1 MNTKELECFLAVC
14 EEKSIHKAADKM
26 FISVQ
31 GMSRIIKK
39 LEAEVGAAILH
50 RTPQGVQLTGEGE
63 ILERHAVSIID
74 NISNMS
80 REIKKSAG
88 GMGGSLSVGI
98 SYGLLSFYRPSV
110 IVDFKNENP
119 EIELE
124 FKEYSDV
131 KVTESVWL
139 GASDVALVYEPVDM
153 EQFDVTPLNSGE
165 FFMVVH
171 KDNPLSRKAAV
182 TIEDIKGQPLVLQNE
197 EFNIHKLV
205 VSECGKKG
213 FTPDIV
219 FQSTGI
225 CMCNRLCKENK
236 GISVATKNVI
246 NEIKSDDVLL
256 IPFAGRPYH
265 QQISAITRKGNMIT
279 GEMKAFIDFMK
290 LRAEEIEETVAEKSQ
305 FAVVS

>member
-50 RTPQGVQLTGEGE
+50 RTPQGVQLTSEGE
-63 ILERHAVSIID
+63 ILERHASSIID

-80 REIKKSAG
+80 REIRKSAEGLG
-88 GMGGSLSVGI
+88 GNLSVGI
-98 SYGLLSFYRPSV
+98 SYGLLGYYKPSL
-110 IVDFKNENP
+110 IVDFKNDNP

-131 KVTESVWL
+131 KAADSVWL
-139 GASDVALVYEPVDM
+139 GGSDVALVYEPVDE

-165 FFMVVH
+165 LFMVVH
-171 KDNPLSRKAAV
+171 KDNPISKKAAV
-182 TIEDIKGQPLVLQNE
+182 TIEDIKGQPLVLQND

-205 VSECGKKG
+205 VSECEKKG

-236 GISVATKNVI
+236 GISVATSNVI
-246 NEIKSDDVLL
+246 AEIKSDDVLL
-256 IPFAGRPYH
+256 IPFAGSPYH
-265 QQISAITRKGNMIT
+265 QKISAITRKGNMIT
-279 GEMKAFIDFMK
+279 GEMQAFIDFMK
-290 LRAEEIEETVAEKSQ
+290 QRAEDKTAGKPRI
-305 FAVVS
+305 AVVS